1 MNRAELATSHSFLKD
16 LLFRVKTYG
25 LIGKRYVQNAQQP
38 VTKYKPNNV
47 LQDAPIVGQSVTEL
61 WNPHDTPDNWI
72 LTAGKI
78 ENLRI
83 AARKLHGIEV
93 KAHDVFSF
101 WQHIGNPNWG
111 KGYVVGREIR
121 EGCIVPTVAGG
132 LCQLSNALYDAA
144 LQAHFTIVERHR
156 HTKVVAG
163 SLAEQD
169 RDATVK
175 WNYIDLRLKTTFDFR
190 IEVELDS
197 HQLIVRFKGQLQSHA
212 AQAQVTNHRSATAIN
227 DCYSCGNQACFK
239 HVKQGESKITPY
251 STTYILDEKWTEFD
265 HYIQSHAS
273 ESDQFIVPLPQN
285 KFIKTTRYSWT
296 GMCVSNTKS
305 VFVQGLYRALKL
317 RLAPKT
323 QNNVFELGLALDRKI
338 ARAAAVLLPI
348 DATHLVI
355 SQNLLPYIY
364 ATGALGGRT
373 FDVFMTRLPLE
384 KLHERLDYAYD
395 LHSESQTLHDYRA
408 PDSLVTLEREALNR
422 ARKLI
427 SPHTEIAQLYPHKVV
442 PLSWAEPIGK
452 ISHKSGQKILFPG
465 ATVGRKGA
473 YEMRQ
478 LAQELGL
485 RMVIMGKELESQS
498 FWGAIETEP
507 FSGDFTEIG
516 YVIYP
521 TYIEQQPRILLKALA
536 NGIPVITTSASG
548 LAPSSFVHSV
558 PTGVYA
564 ELKQKVLE
572 VLPQILFT
580 K

>member
-1 MNRAELATSHSFLKD
+1 M
-16 LLFRVKTYG
+16 KTYG
-25 LIGKRYVQNAQQP
+25 LIGKRYVQNVQHP
-38 VTKYKPNNV
+38 VTTFTSNNL
-47 LQDAPIVGQSVTEL
+47 LQNAPLVSQSVTEL
-61 WNPHDTPDNWI
+61 WNPNDTSDNWI

-83 AARKLHGIEV
+83 ASRKLHGIEV
-93 KAHDVFSF
+93 KAHKEFSF
-101 WQHIGNPNWG
+101 WRHIGNPNWG

-175 WNYIDLRLKTTFDFR
+175 WNYIDLRFKATHDFR

-197 HQLIVRFKGQLQSHA
+197 HQLIVRFKGQPQLPTQESIA
-212 AQAQVTNHRSATAIN
+212 TGSRNVTAIH
-227 DCYSCGNQACFK
+227 DCYSCGNRACFK
-239 HVKQGESKITPY
+239 HEKQGESTNILY
-251 STTYILDEKWTEFD
+251 STTFILDEKWPEFD
-265 HYIQSHAS
+265 HYIQSQAS
-273 ESDQFIVPLPQN
+273 ESNQFIVPLPQN
-285 KFIKTTRYSWT
+285 RLIKTTRYSWT
-296 GMCVSNTKS
+296 GMCATNTKA
-305 VFVQGLYRALKL
+305 VFLQGLYRALKL
-317 RLAPKT
+317 RLAPKNK
-323 QNNVFELGLALDRKI
+323 NNIFELGLALDQKI
-338 ARAAAVLLPI
+338 ARAAAALLPI

-355 SQNLLPYIY
+355 SQNLLPYIF

-384 KLHERLDYAYD
+384 KLHERLDYAHN
-395 LHSESQTLHDYRA
+395 LHPESTTLHDFRA
-408 PDSLVTLEREALNR
+408 PSGLVAMEREALTR

-427 SPHTEIAQLYPHKVV
+427 SPHAEIAQLYPSKVV
-442 PLSWAEPIGK
+442 SLSWAVPKATPIQNK
-452 ISHKSGQKILFPG
+452 GQHILFPG

-485 RMVIMGKELESQS
+485 RLVIMGKELESQS
-498 FWGAIETEP
+498 FWGALETEL

-516 YVIYP
+516 CVIYP
-521 TYIEQQPRILLKALA
+521 TYIEQQPRILLKAIA
-536 NGIPVITTSASG
+536 KGIPVITTSASG
-548 LAPSSFVHSV
+548 LTSGDIVHIV
-558 PTGVYA
+558 PTGFYG

-572 VLPQILFT
+572 VLPDTHLQNEKI
-580 K
+580 